1 MRPSLRF
8 PECPDLGVKRT
19 LADIRDWSEIIR
31 ELRMENSRVGG
42 YEGNRFADRLV
53 TIRSQVR
60 LAELQWATLA
70 NNLVYLPRLGG
81 VLAMVLDELAA
92 LGRPQRSGQFEHPF
106 HQTSVFRHDGVHLLT
121 FRGSKLLLIDQK
133 TI

>member
-1 MRPSLRF
+1 
-8 PECPDLGVKRT
+8 
-19 LADIRDWSEIIR
+19 
-31 ELRMENSRVGG
+31 MENSRVGG

-53 TIRSQVR
+53 TIGSQVR

-92 LGRPQRSGQFEHPF
+92 LGRP
-106 HQTSVFRHDGVHLLT
+106 
-121 FRGSKLLLIDQK
+121 
-133 TI
+133 